1 MSNFYFTI
9 DPQSMFGFDLSE
21 RVKIENRSVPLI
33 VEECIKEVEKRGLDY
48 EGIYRKS
55 GGAAQIRS
63 IQLSFDHGEKIN
75 LSDEEEYNDIC
86 AITSVLKQYFRELPN
101 PLLANELYD
110 TFIKVSSKLY
120 AYIAV
125 CSHSNPVANSHE
137 PRRKQNCSLY

>member
-1 MSNFYFTI
+1 
-9 DPQSMFGFDLSE
+9 MFGFDLSE
-21 RVKIENRSVPLI
+21 RVQIENRSVPLI

-101 PLLANELYD
+101 PLLAYELYD
-110 TFIKVSSKLY
+110 TFINISSKLY
-120 AYIAV
+120 V
-125 CSHSNPVANSHE
+125 QSPLL
-137 PRRKQNCSLY
+137 LYFIILTTFIL

>member
-1 MSNFYFTI
+1 
-9 DPQSMFGFDLSE
+9 MFGFDLSE
-21 RVKIENRSVPLI
+21 RVQIENRFVPLI

-101 PLLANELYD
+101 PLLAYELYD

-120 AYIAV
+120 LH
-125 CSHSNPVANSHE
+125 SHVFDISINSI
-137 PRRKQNCSLY
+137 